1 MKKRLLLSILF
12 FVFAV
17 KLLEAQDITIKGTVL
32 AEEDNQ
38 PLSDV
43 TILVKGTNIGT
54 ITDEKGHFKLDVP
67 VSATILVISY
77 VGYELQEIQIAKN
90 VKVYMKK
97 EAALIDEVVVVAYGT
112 QKKNAL
118 TGAVSALRSEEFE
131 GRPLSNPIA
140 ALEGNISGV
149 QMAGGSGKPGT
160 VPDIR
165 IRGFSS
171 VNASNA
177 PIYVVDGAIFN
188 RSTGDLNVNDI
199 ESISI
204 LKDAASASLYGSS
217 AGNGVVLI
225 TTKKAKKN
233 GNTIHLN
240 ISQGFSSRAIREYKR
255 VNLWEYYPLQW
266 EMLKNHYYSY
276 GYEGG
281 DGMEAAE
288 WATNTLVSSYLMYN
302 PFKGVADTEVV
313 GLDGKLNP
321 NATTLLW
328 GDDMDWLGA
337 AERLGYRSEYNF
349 SYGIK
354 NDRSDTYVSFG
365 YLKDDG
371 YMKRATMNRYNAR
384 VNVNFYPVHWFSTGI
399 NIAAN
404 KVESNPGFSA
414 GVGNP
419 FGFSRFIGP
428 IYPIYKHDPVTG
440 EYLLD
445 GSGNKQYDYDGIR
458 GKGGL
463 SRRHSLAEMTWSE
476 YTNVRDAMDAR
487 LYMGLY
493 LFNGLKFTVNA
504 SMESSNTNSS
514 TYNNRYTSDSSPGGG
529 LTKSAVRL
537 YSYTVNEI
545 LSYQQ
550 RFGDHHLDIMLGH
563 EAYALKNKYSNVTKN
578 GEIMD
583 GLHELSNFLTTGETN
598 SYTDTYRKEG
608 YFGRI
613 SYDYANRYYASFS
626 YRHDGS
632 SCFSRDTRWGNFMAF
647 GLSWRIDQE
656 PFMANVKWVDQL
668 KLRASYGETG
678 NDSGIGYYPY
688 QTLYELGKNNSSEEG
703 ILFKSKGN
711 EGLKWETQVTKDIA
725 LEFGFFDVVSGSV
738 EVFFKQSQDL
748 LFDVPQMVSS
758 GITSVWENIG
768 KVNNNGLEFDLNFKL
783 IQTKDWNWSLGLN
796 ATTVKNKVKRFPEGV
811 TEIIKDRKR
820 IAVGRSIY
828 DFWLKEYRGVDPADG
843 AALYR
848 FDREGGAVWSDE
860 DCRTINGVE
869 VTTKQAK
876 AKYHYAG
883 SAIPDWY
890 GGINTSLSYRNWE
903 LSALFSYGI
912 GGKVY
917 DYSYMMLMSVGQYG
931 RAMHADIKN
940 RWQKPGDITDVP
952 RLDGYYVTDFN
963 AESDRWLVDAD
974 YFSMKSLTVGYA
986 LPMRWISKIGIK
998 SAKMSVTGENL
1009 FVLNHRR
1016 GVNTQEAYTGN
1027 LSAGWLPAR
1036 TCTFRLNVTF

>member
-12 FVFAV
+12 FVFAI
-17 KLLEAQDITIKGTVL
+17 KLLTAQNNTIKGIVL
-32 AEEDNQ
+32 DEENNQ
-38 PLSDV
+38 PLPDV

-54 ITDEKGHFKLDVP
+54 TTDVKGHFKLDVP
-67 VSATILVISY
+67 VSVTTLVISY
-77 VGYELQEIQIAKN
+77 VGYELQELRVEGNMQ
-90 VKVYMKK
+90 VYMKK
-97 EAALIDEVVVVAYGT
+97 EAALIEEVVVVAYGT

-118 TGAVSALRSEEFE
+118 TGAVSALRSDEFE
-131 GRPLSNPIA
+131 TRPLSNPIS
-140 ALEGNISGV
+140 ALEGNVPGI
-149 QMAGGSGKPGT
+149 QMAGATGKPGT

-225 TTKKAKKN
+225 TTKKAKKK
-233 GNTIHLN
+233 GYTINLN
-240 ISQGFSSRAIREYKR
+240 INQGFSSRGIREYGR
-255 VNLWEYYPLQW
+255 VNVWEYYPLQW

-276 GYEGG
+276 GYRGENGL
-281 DGMEAAE
+281 EAAD
-288 WATNTLVSSYLMYN
+288 WASRTLVGSYLMYN
-302 PFKGVADTEVV
+302 PFKGIADTEII
-313 GLDGKLNP
+313 GLDGKLNR

-328 GDDMDWLGA
+328 GDDMDWFGK

-349 SYGIK
+349 SYSIK
-354 NDRSDTYVSFG
+354 NDRSDTYISLG
-365 YLKDDG
+365 YLQDDG

-384 VNVNFYPVHWFSTGI
+384 VNVNFYPVHWFTTGI
-399 NIAAN
+399 NIAGN
-404 KVESNPGFSA
+404 KVESNPGFPG

-419 FGFSRFIGP
+419 FYFSRMIGP
-428 IYPIYKHDPVTG
+428 VYPIHKHDPVTG
-440 EYLLD
+440 EYVLD
-445 GSGNKQYDYDGIR
+445 GSGSKQYDYDGTR
-458 GKGGL
+458 GKGAM
-463 SRRHSLAEMTWSE
+463 SRRHSLAEMFLND

-487 LYMGLY
+487 VYMSLY
-493 LFNGLKFTVNA
+493 LLNGFKFSVNA
-504 SMESSNTNSS
+504 SLETSNANSS
-514 TYNNRYTSDSSPGGG
+514 TYNNRYTSDNSPGGA
-529 LTKSAVRL
+529 LTKYTARL
-537 YSYTVNEI
+537 HSYMVNEL
-545 LSYQQ
+545 LSYVQQ
-550 RFGDHHLDIMLGH
+550 FGKHHLDVMVGH
-563 EAYALKNKYSNVTKN
+563 EAYALKNIYSNITKN

-583 GLHELSNFLTTGETN
+583 GLHELSNFLTTGSTN
-598 SYTDTYRKEG
+598 SYTDTYKKEG
-608 YFGRI
+608 YLGRI
-613 SYDYANRYYASFS
+613 SYNYADRYYASLSF
-626 YRHDGS
+626 RHDGS
-632 SCFSRDTRWGNFMAF
+632 SCFSRNTRWGNFLAL

-656 PFMANVKWVDQL
+656 PFMANIKWIDQL
-668 KLRASYGETG
+668 KLRVSYGETG

-688 QTLYELGKNNSSEEG
+688 QTLYELGVNNSSEEG
-703 ILFKSKGN
+703 ILFKNKGN
-711 EGLKWETQVTKDIA
+711 PDLKWETQVTKDIA
-725 LEFGFFDVVSGSV
+725 LEFGFFDVVSGTV
-738 EVFFKQSQDL
+738 EVFFKQSRDL
-748 LFDVPQMVSS
+748 LFDVPQTVSS
-758 GITSVWENIG
+758 GIVSIWKNIG
-768 KVNNNGLEFDLNFKL
+768 KVNNNGVEFDLNFKL
-783 IQTKDWNWSLGLN
+783 VDTKNWHWNLGVN
-796 ATTVKNKVKRFPEGV
+796 ATTVKNEVKRFPGGV
-811 TEIIKDRKR
+811 TEIVKDRKR

-828 DFWLKEYRGVDPADG
+828 DFWLKEYIGVDPADG

-848 FDREGGAVWSDE
+848 FDEDGAVWSDQ
-860 DCRTINGVE
+860 DCRIVNGE
-869 VTTKQAK
+869 KVTTKQAK

-890 GGINTSLSYRNWE
+890 GGINTTLSYKAWE

-931 RAMHADIKN
+931 RAMHSDVKN
-940 RWQKPGDITDVP
+940 RWQKPGDITHVP

-974 YFSMKSLTVGYA
+974 YFSMKSLSLGYA
-986 LPMRWISKIGIK
+986 LPVRWISKVAIK
-998 SAKMSVTGENL
+998 SAKLSVTGENL
-1009 FVLNHRR
+1009 FTLNHRR